1 MVVGGVVYARVVEGD
16 KRGTESQLQETVD
29 LIFSTLVFAIFGLSM
44 CDRKRKKNRRRGRKS

>member
-44 CDRKRKKNRRRGRKS
+44 CDRRRKKE